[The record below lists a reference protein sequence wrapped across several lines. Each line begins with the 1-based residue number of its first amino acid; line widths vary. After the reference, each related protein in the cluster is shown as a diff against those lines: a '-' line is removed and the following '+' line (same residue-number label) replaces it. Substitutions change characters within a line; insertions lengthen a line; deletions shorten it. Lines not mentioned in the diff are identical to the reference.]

1 MKKLIS
7 FVIAAGFSLSVA
19 LLLSSP
25 VNSEVVVND
34 NAPTAELIAGY
45 KQWTRVNAEPQVVA
59 SQIAIQCAA
68 PTLAQRQLE
77 DGNPH
82 RDKLIVVYVN
92 EVGRAAMMEQKKPV
106 FPVGSIVVKEKL
118 TTKESAVPE
127 LLTVMRK
134 REAGYDPE
142 RGNWEYLVFDGP
154 GKVLQASGKLE
165 KCQGCHQLEKNT
177 DYISRRYLPTD
188 VWQKLK

>member
-1 MKKLIS
+1 MKKLLS
-7 FVIAAGFSLSVA
+7 FVIAAVFSLSVA
-19 LLLSSP
+19 VVLSRP
-25 VNSEVVVND
+25 ANSEVVVDD
-34 NAPTAELIAGY
+34 NGPTPALISGY
-45 KQWTRVNAEPQVVA
+45 RQWTRVNPEPQIVP

-77 DGNPH
+77 DDNPH
-82 RDKLIVVYVN
+82 RDKLVVVYVN

-118 TTKESAVPE
+118 TTKDSAEPE

-134 REAGYDPE
+134 REPGYDPE
-142 RGNWEYLVFDGP
+142 RGNWEYMVFDGP
-154 GKVLQASGKLE
+154 GKALQASGKLE
-165 KCQGCHQLEKNT
+165 KCQGCHLLERNT
-177 DYISRRYLPTD
+177 DYISRRYLPTN